1 MPAVEPQ
8 VRRFG
13 LFELDLQAAEL
24 RRNGTRIKLQEQPFR
39 ILELLLQR
47 PGEVVSRD
55 ELRNSLW
62 PQDTFVDLDHSLN
75 AAIRRVRNAL
85 GDSAENPRFVETVSR
100 DGDIGSSPRS
110 AAQIQPQQKTQ
121 KRLRR

>member
-1 MPAVEPQ
+1 MPAVERPQ

-47 PGEVVSRD
+47 PGQVISRD
-55 ELRNSLW
+55 ELRN
-62 PQDTFVDLDHSLN
+62 
-75 AAIRRVRNAL
+75 RCGR
-85 GDSAENPRFVETVSR
+85 
-100 DGDIGSSPRS
+100 
-110 AAQIQPQQKTQ
+110 KTPS
-121 KRLRR
+121 